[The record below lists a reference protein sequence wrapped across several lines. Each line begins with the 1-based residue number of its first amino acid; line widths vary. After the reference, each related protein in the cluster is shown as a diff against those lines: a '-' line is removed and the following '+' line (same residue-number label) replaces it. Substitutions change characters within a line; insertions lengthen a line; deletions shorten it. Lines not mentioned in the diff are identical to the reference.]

1 MVLRHTEHLHHV
13 VARLGHHDAERGKQY
28 REVGARPVYLQVLQR
43 RSCFPIAPRGRQET
57 SCTSSSRLTMWSPSG
72 NCRSSTNIW
81 ATYARFALLK
91 AAVLARLVMMIMMV
105 LVMMR
110 NVQLRDH
117 SIPIAVS
124 LGKPLP
130 FFLLLHCSQTRS
142 FLRLSQKSEI
152 ATPPRKMCQ
161 QEPSVGTAMCP
172 KLK

>member
-57 SCTSSSRLTMWSPSG
+57 SCKSSSRLTMWSPSG

-117 SIPIAVS
+117 SIPVAVS
-124 LGKPLP
+124 LDKPLP
-130 FFLLLHCSQTRS
+130 FSLLLHCSHTRPFLQT
-142 FLRLSQKSEI
+142 SQKSEI
-152 ATPPRKMCQ
+152 ASPPRENAQDDTAGDTFMCAK
-161 QEPSVGTAMCP
+161 P
-172 KLK
+172 